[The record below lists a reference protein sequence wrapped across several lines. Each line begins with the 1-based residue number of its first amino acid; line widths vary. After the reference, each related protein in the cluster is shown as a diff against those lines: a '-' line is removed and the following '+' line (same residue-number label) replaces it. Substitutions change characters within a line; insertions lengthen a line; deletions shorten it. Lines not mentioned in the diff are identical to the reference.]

1 VPAAKIH
8 RVSKAYVCW
17 QERAEERAGRR
28 PYLPTIPPRSELEER
43 SSHRARHSQRLEW
56 VMWRV
61 RHPASLH
68 TKTAARLRRTAAVA
82 SWQQRRRGCVER
94 WGPVVA
100 GCRPFSC
107 TLRLGGAYPV
117 CRHGPS
123 AFLLR
128 YSRHVTTVRA
138 SGRSRAARQPSDD
151 ACSTHCQIP
160 AWVSCS
166 PLRVSAALRPIAGPA
181 HSCRHRK
188 PASVDGPSFVPARPI
203 PVSRRVYGVPD
214 P

>member
-1 VPAAKIH
+1 
-8 RVSKAYVCW
+8 
-17 QERAEERAGRR
+17 
-28 PYLPTIPPRSELEER
+28 
-43 SSHRARHSQRLEW
+43 
-56 VMWRV
+56 MWRV

-82 SWQQRRRGCVER
+82 SWQQRRWGCVER

-100 GCRPFSC
+100 GCRPFSY

-123 AFLLR
+123 AFPLWN
-128 YSRHVTTVRA
+128 SRHVTTVRA

-151 ACSTHCQIP
+151 ACSTHSQIP
-160 AWVSCS
+160 AWVLSS
-166 PLRVSAALRPIAGPA
+166 HLRVAAALRPIAGPA
-181 HSCRHRK
+181 HSGRHRK
-188 PASVDGPSFVPARPI
+188 PASVNGPSFVPARPI
-203 PVSRRVYGVPD
+203 PVFGRVYGVPD